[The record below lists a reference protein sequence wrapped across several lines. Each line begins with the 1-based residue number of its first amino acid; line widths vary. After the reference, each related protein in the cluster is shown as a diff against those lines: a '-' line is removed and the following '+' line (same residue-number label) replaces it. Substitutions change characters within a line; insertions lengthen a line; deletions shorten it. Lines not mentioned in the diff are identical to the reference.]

1 MTGLIASE
9 WLKIRSVR
17 STPFLLVGGGV
28 ILLAIAVLA
37 TAAAVSFWDD
47 APASVRAN
55 VEPVGAGIAEGII
68 LGPLIFGTFGALA
81 VTGEYATRSIRTSLV
96 AVPQRPAFLLA
107 KAAVVLGLG
116 LVASLVTVFVMYG
129 TAQVIVG
136 DRPIGAPLDLAL
148 RDLLSWVDALTMVAL
163 LGLGIGTVLR
173 STAGSIVTVVGLVYV
188 LPQVADLFAD
198 PWAGRLVSVTVI
210 GLRSQL
216 TGGVED
222 PTFTPF
228 VAALLLAAWAVVPL
242 VLAGAVLHRR
252 DA

>member
-1 MTGLIASE
+1 MIGLIASE

-17 STPFLLVGGGV
+17 STPYLLVGGGV
-28 ILLAIAVLA
+28 ILLALTVLA

-47 APASVRAN
+47 ASASVRAN
-55 VEPVGAGIAEGII
+55 VGPVGAGIDEGI
-68 LGPLIFGTFGALA
+68 LLAPLIFGTFGALA
-81 VTGEYATRSIRTSLV
+81 MTGEYATRSIRTSLV

-116 LVASLVTVFVMYG
+116 LLAGLVTVFAMYG
-129 TAQVIVG
+129 TAQAIVA
-136 DRPIGAPLDLAL
+136 DRPIGAPLHLAL
-148 RDLLSWVDALTMVAL
+148 SDLFPWIGALTVVAL

-188 LPQVADLFAD
+188 LPQVANLLAE
-198 PWAGRLVSVTVI
+198 PWASRLVSVSVI

-216 TGGVED
+216 TGGVD
-222 PTFTPF
+222 DAMFTPL
-228 VAALLLAAWAVVPL
+228 VAALLLAAWAVIPL
-242 VLAGAVLHRR
+242 LLAGAVLHRR